1 VIFTG
6 AISTLATPPGRMC
19 VLIQLQ
25 AAINSFAWLM
35 MRQKNKQDRVDLS
48 LKGYLK
54 TSFNVMIR
62 QNNFSK

>member
-1 VIFTG
+1 
-6 AISTLATPPGRMC
+6 MC